1 VALGPDRPLADDK
14 AVPDPD
20 RERPP
25 LMLSRPAEPPP
36 PLPRASDN
44 EAIQQFREEFVAQ
57 DRSGDVRGLGSVRAR
72 MRRLAGRVSG
82 RANRRRVRV
91 LAGAT
96 ETLVQRC
103 DDLVDRLVAV
113 ESLVG
118 EVTETFGAELAN
130 LRAEVAHLRTQAA
143 PLERRKGE

>member
-1 VALGPDRPLADDK
+1 
-14 AVPDPD
+14 
-20 RERPP
+20 
-25 LMLSRPAEPPP
+25 MLSRPAEPPP
-36 PLPRASDN
+36 PLHGASDD
-44 EAIQQFREEFVAQ
+44 EGVHKFREEFVAQ
-57 DRSGDVRGLGSVRAR
+57 DRTGDLRGLDSVRVR

-82 RANRRRVRV
+82 RANRRRIRV

-96 ETLVQRC
+96 EALVQRC

-118 EVTETFGAELAN
+118 EVTDSFGAELAN